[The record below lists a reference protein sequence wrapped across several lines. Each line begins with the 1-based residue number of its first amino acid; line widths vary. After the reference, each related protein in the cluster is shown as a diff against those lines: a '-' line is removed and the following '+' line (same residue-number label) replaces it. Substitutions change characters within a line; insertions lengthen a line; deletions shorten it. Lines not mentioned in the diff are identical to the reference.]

1 MLEEQFSPAGVHL
14 EHSPDY
20 HRMVFD
26 TFNGILEADLTKQK
40 RIWELRD
47 RVEASLAWFVMP
59 NGFLANFGDTDRRKM
74 FKDNLDESEYQ
85 VEAMKFVKSR
95 GVKGEPPQETMRAFE
110 DAGYFIAR
118 DRWSNGTKDFEQC
131 SYLAQICG
139 FHSRTHKHADDL
151 SFIWYDRA
159 QEILVDAGRY
169 GYLGRTETGS
179 PLWEDGFWYSDPNRI
194 YVESTHAH
202 NTVQIDGRNHQRRG
216 RNPYGS
222 ALKRWGKQDNII
234 FAESHVRHFRTLRHA
249 RVLLFHPG
257 EWLLVYDWLWDNLK
271 ENHHFTQW
279 FHFAPHLEVAV
290 EKEQLNVTNAKIP
303 LKAVSLLPGLE
314 LGNPIRGQKEPHLQ
328 GWYSPQ
334 EKQMIPNWA
343 VAWEKQNV
351 PAATFAT
358 LFAFRSKLEP
368 DWDYSEANTSG
379 RRARFRWYDEQGR
392 NTLILE
398 RPANGDIT
406 LNWTT

>member
-110 DAGYFIAR
+110 DSGYFIAR

-159 QEILVDAGRY
+159 QISYFYNNMEEI
-169 GYLGRTETGS
+169 
-179 PLWEDGFWYSDPNRI
+179 
-194 YVESTHAH
+194 
-202 NTVQIDGRNHQRRG
+202 
-216 RNPYGS
+216 
-222 ALKRWGKQDNII
+222 
-234 FAESHVRHFRTLRHA
+234 
-249 RVLLFHPG
+249 
-257 EWLLVYDWLWDNLK
+257 
-271 ENHHFTQW
+271 
-279 FHFAPHLEVAV
+279 
-290 EKEQLNVTNAKIP
+290 
-303 LKAVSLLPGLE
+303 SLL
-314 LGNPIRGQKEPHLQ
+314 GQNARQWVVQYRSWEITTSRLLQ
-328 GWYSPQ
+328 LY
-334 EKQMIPNWA
+334 
-343 VAWEKQNV
+343 
-351 PAATFAT
+351 
-358 LFAFRSKLEP
+358 RSRE
-368 DWDYSEANTSG
+368 N
-379 RRARFRWYDEQGR
+379 
-392 NTLILE
+392 
-398 RPANGDIT
+398 
-406 LNWTT
+406 